1 MRGATMLPVKN
12 ILKKNY
18 RNKGAMVYSKA
29 GVMTTSVPKKQED
42 GNLGDG
48 SSADGKTEPIV
59 AFNKPPLPPFL
70 GPLLALS
77 LLEMGSGG
85 DKDS

>member
-1 MRGATMLPVKN
+1 
-12 ILKKNY
+12 
-18 RNKGAMVYSKA
+18 
-29 GVMTTSVPKKQED
+29 MTTSVPKKKDD
-42 GNLGDG
+42 GNLGGG
-48 SSADGKTEPIV
+48 STADGKTEPIV